1 MFFKN
6 RSDAGIQLAK
16 ELIKYKNKPN
26 TIILGLPRGGVVTA
40 YEVSK
45 ALNLPL
51 DIICARKVGAPQ
63 NPELAIGAVTETGE
77 GFFNEDLIHRLGVRP
92 DYIKKAVDK
101 ETVEARR
108 RLTAYRKD
116 LPDLNLEDK
125 TVILV
130 DDGMA
135 TGATMKA
142 SVKSVKFSG
151 ASRVVVAVPVTAN
164 ETLNEVREEVDEA
177 VALLAPEFFYAVG
190 EFYIDFS
197 QTSDEEVIELLHK
210 TRGK

>member
-116 LPDLNLEDK
+116 LPDLN
-125 TVILV
+125 
-130 DDGMA
+130 
-135 TGATMKA
+135 
-142 SVKSVKFSG
+142 
-151 ASRVVVAVPVTAN
+151 
-164 ETLNEVREEVDEA
+164 
-177 VALLAPEFFYAVG
+177 
-190 EFYIDFS
+190 
-197 QTSDEEVIELLHK
+197 
-210 TRGK
+210 